1 MFFRENRRQFARYM
15 HIERPG
21 LIIAD
26 QWKDYQLLDCGDG
39 MKHEKW
45 GPYTLVRPD
54 PQIIWPRSEV
64 GKKWEGWDG
73 FYHRSETGGG
83 KWEYK
88 KPLPDHW
95 TVRYGALTFKI
106 HPTSFIPV
114 SSPSRP

>member
-1 MFFRENRRQFARYM
+1 M

-39 MKHEKW
+39 LKQEKW

-54 PQIIWPRSEV
+54 PQIIWPRMGGEPGRTHRADSFT
-64 GKKWEGWDG
+64 KWEGWDG

-88 KPLPDHW
+88 QPPAPRSLDSPLRRTD
-95 TVRYGALTFKI
+95 LQD
-106 HPTSFIPV
+106 
-114 SSPSRP
+114 PSHQF